1 LKAGHKVVS
10 RVLISDSRRDLAREI
25 KKAGKSKEIDS
36 IIVSGGT
43 GITKQDI
50 TIEVVEK
57 LLDKQIPGFGELF
70 RKLSYDEVGS
80 AAILSRAIS
89 GLTFGKIIFCLPGS
103 TNAVRLAMNELI
115 LPEIGHMVKH
125 ASE

>member
-1 LKAGHKVVS
+1 VVS
-10 RVLISDSRRDLAREI
+10 RVLIPDSRRDLAREI
-25 KKAGKSKEIDS
+25 TKAKRSREVGS
-36 IIVSGGT
+36 IIICGGT

-50 TIEVVEK
+50 TIEVVERI
-57 LLDKQIPGFGELF
+57 LDKEIPGFGELF

-80 AAILSRAIS
+80 AAILSRGIS
-89 GLTFGKIIFCLPGS
+89 GVTCGKIIFCLPGS
-103 TNAVRLAMNELI
+103 RNAVQLAMNQLI